1 MSRCYYD
8 LHFTDRK
15 TEIQSGHHPNNF
27 NKKKNIKSKNFFK
40 KKENKI
46 VLYLH
51 FPASACPLS
60 YFDI

>member
-1 MSRCYYD
+1 MISILQIGRLRSRVVVTPIT
-8 LHFTDRK
+8 L
-15 TEIQSGHHPNNF
+15 I
-27 NKKKNIKSKNFFK
+27 KKNIKSKNFFK